1 MEMLPMLAPLS
12 SLEAYRR
19 DAITIDGDGVDDATA
34 ASWLESA
41 TRLERA
47 AAARGPERDRLLA
60 GLLSQLGVVP
70 FPATVVSAETLASTV
85 GAVATAMEDQT
96 FFRLS
101 NNLLTSLL
109 LIVPDEQVLI
119 RGRIVAHQARLA
131 RNLGDLAHSK
141 HCYELVEQMGAEH
154 GLPELTA
161 RAWNGYG
168 VLAHTRGDYPESR
181 RRYQSVVEL
190 KGAADDSLCDAH
202 HQLMIAAA
210 AAKDYDLAACHAW
223 KAFEGAS
230 TPRRETDALINL
242 AQLLLLAGHARP
254 ALRGFAAA
262 LARKPMPRFE
272 LATLGGAACAAAIA
286 LPTKQARAL
295 VRNFSERVDALV
307 SNLNNGSSLPWASAS
322 ALVEMSEALAQVGD
336 HARASLTAQRAEKL
350 ASANGLHELLH
361 RLENPPVIQ
370 APVVFSAES
379 SAILTAVDE
388 LEGAELV
395 GASA

>member
-1 MEMLPMLAPLS
+1 MLAPLS

-19 DAITIDGDGVDDATA
+19 DAVTVDGDGVDDATA

-47 AAARGPERDRLLA
+47 AAAQGAERDRLLA

-70 FPATVVSAETLASTV
+70 FPATTVSSETLASTI
-85 GAVATAMEDQT
+85 GTVATAMEDQT
-96 FFRLS
+96 FFRLA

-109 LIVPDEQVLI
+109 LIVREQDVLV
-119 RGRIVAHQARLA
+119 RGRIVAHKGRLA
-131 RNLGDLAHSK
+131 RNLGDLARSK
-141 HCYELVEQMGAEH
+141 QCYELVEQMGAEH

-181 RRYQSVVEL
+181 RRYQAVLEL
-190 KGAADDSLCDAH
+190 EGAAEDSICDAH
-202 HQLMIAAA
+202 HHLMIAAA
-210 AAKDYDLAACHAW
+210 TAKNYDLAASHAW

-242 AQLLLLAGHARP
+242 AQLLLDAGHARP

-272 LATLGGAACAAAIA
+272 LATLGGAACAAAIS
-286 LPTKQARAL
+286 LPHKAARAL
-295 VRNFSERVDALV
+295 VRNFADRVDMLV
-307 SNLNNGSSLPWASAS
+307 SSLNNGSSLPWASAS
-322 ALVEMSEALAQVGD
+322 ALVEMSEALALVGEESSAQRTA
-336 HARASLTAQRAEKL
+336 ARAEIL
-350 ASANGLHELLH
+350 ARSNGLHELLH
-361 RLENPPVIQ
+361 RLDNPPVIQ
-370 APVVFSAES
+370 APVELTAES
-379 SAILTAVDE
+379 NAILAAVDE